1 MLEDRARKVLLAVI
15 QSYIEN
21 PEPVGSRFVTRR
33 FDFGVSPATIR
44 NIMADLEEMGYL
56 MQPHTSSGRVPT
68 DTGYRY
74 YVGSLIHDMDTE
86 RLEFSDQIIDKLEKN
101 RSNVD
106 GLLRE
111 TTKIMSDFSHYLA
124 IASPPRAGKTTFH
137 KIDFILYKEHQ
148 IAIVLLTDEGLIKH
162 RMIRNDLR
170 LKQADLNRFAEYINS
185 RHSGSSIDDIRAR
198 LIEEMKKDKD
208 VFDALMKKMV
218 PLFEDSLDE
227 NEEVFISG
235 LNQVVNLP
243 DFASIDRI
251 KALSDTI
258 EEKHKIV
265 KLLDGFLRED
275 GVNVMIGEE
284 NPYENMKHLSLVTST
299 YRDGERSLGVVGVIG
314 PRRMNYQAAIAIV
327 DTAARFI
334 SKVLVGE

>member
-1 MLEDRARKVLLAVI
+1 MLGDRARKVLLAVI

-21 PEPVGSRFVTRR
+21 PEPVGSRFVSRK

-56 MQPHTSSGRVPT
+56 TQPHTSSGRVPT

-74 YVGSLIHDMDTE
+74 YVGSLITDMDTE
-86 RLEFSDQIIDKLEKN
+86 RLEFSDQIVDKLQKS

-124 IASPPRAGKTTFH
+124 IASPPRAEKATFH
-137 KIDFILYKEHQ
+137 KIDFILYKEQQ
-148 IAIVLLTDEGLIKH
+148 IAIVLLTDEGLIRHK
-162 RMIRNDLR
+162 MIRNELS
-170 LKQADLNRFAEYINS
+170 LSQADLNRFAEYINS
-185 RHSGSSIDDIRAR
+185 RYSGLSISDIRER
-198 LIEEMKKDKD
+198 ILEEMKKEKD
-208 VFDALMKKMV
+208 VFDALMKKVIMV
-218 PLFEDSLDE
+218 FEQSVDE

-243 DFASIDRI
+243 DFSNIDRI

-258 EEKHKIV
+258 EEKHKIIR
-265 KLLDGFLRED
+265 LLDGFLSEE
-275 GVNVMIGEE
+275 GVNIIIGEE
-284 NPYENMKHLSLVTST
+284 NPYETMKHLSLVTST

-334 SKVLVGE
+334 SKVLIGK

>member
-1 MLEDRARKVLLAVI
+1 MLEERARKVLLAVI

-74 YVGSLIHDMDTE
+74 YVGSLITDMDTE
-86 RLEFSDQIIDKLEKN
+86 RLEFSDQIIDKLGKN

-185 RHSGSSIDDIRAR
+185 RYSGMSIDDIRAR

-243 DFASIDRI
+243 DFANIDRI

-265 KLLDGFLRED
+265 KLLDGFLQED